1 MEEENHRCVRTFIQ
15 FDLEKEYMQL
25 HSIIVNRLAKRTK
38 LPRIHTFSPIN
49 FPMKLST
56 DKHTHLAIEEYLS
69 KKVPIRF

>member
-15 FDLEKEYMQL
+15 FDLEKEYMQS
-25 HSIIVNRLAKRTK
+25 HSIIVNRLA
-38 LPRIHTFSPIN
+38 PSCRIHTFSPIN

-56 DKHTHLAIEEYLS
+56 DKHTRLAIEEYLS